1 MTTAT
6 TLSELVAG
14 SSLGTVYLLGLA
26 SCAGLIIAIGAQ
38 NAFVL
43 RQGLRREHVAATVTV
58 CALSDVALIS
68 IGTAGIGWLST
79 LLPWAVPALTLAGVI
94 FLLCYGLQ
102 AAKRAWNPE
111 NAGLDGVQGG
121 QPLSRSAVIW
131 RAAAFSWLNPHAWLD
146 TTVLIGSL
154 ANTHGPGRN
163 WVFALGAMS
172 ASLIWFT
179 LLAWSAGRLAPV
191 FRAPSAWRVL
201 DAGIAVMM
209 LGLAGGLSRQML
221 HG

>member
-1 MTTAT
+1 MTSGL
-6 TLSELVAG
+6 LS
-14 SSLGTVYLLGLA
+14 TYLLGLA

-43 RQGLRREHVAATVTV
+43 RQGLRREHVAATVAV
-58 CALSDVALIS
+58 CALTDVALIS

-79 LLPWAVPALTLAGVI
+79 MLPWAVPALTLAGVI
-94 FLLCYGLQ
+94 FLLCYGVQ
-102 AAKRAWNPE
+102 AARRAWNPDA
-111 NAGLDGVQGG
+111 AGLAGAQGG
-121 QPLSRSAVIW
+121 PALSRSAVMW

-154 ANTHGPGRN
+154 ANAHGPGHN
-163 WVFALGAMS
+163 WVFSVGAMS

-201 DAGIAVMM
+201 DAGVAVMM